1 MSDVPPV
8 GGPTHRGAGPGGRE
22 RGRMA
27 TWVRQPKTIIGVI
40 ALVLAVWFILANNEE
55 TRIRF
60 WVVWVT
66 TKLWVAFLVASA
78 LGFIAGYL
86 FKRRA
91 VAKKE

>member
-8 GGPTHRGAGPGGRE
+8 GGPAPRGTGHGGRE

-27 TWVRQPKTIIGVI
+27 TWARQPKTVIGVI
-40 ALVLAVWFILANNEE
+40 ALVLAVWFILANDEE

-60 WVVWVT
+60 WVAWVT
-66 TKLWVAFLVASA
+66 TKLWVAFLVAFA

>member
-8 GGPTHRGAGPGGRE
+8 GAPTPNGPGRGGRE
-22 RGRMA
+22 RGKMA
-27 TWVRQPKTIIGVI
+27 TWMRQPKTVIGAI
-40 ALVLAVWFILANNEE
+40 AVALALWFILANNEE

-66 TKLWVAFLVASA
+66 TKLWVACIVTFA

-91 VAKKE
+91 VGKKE